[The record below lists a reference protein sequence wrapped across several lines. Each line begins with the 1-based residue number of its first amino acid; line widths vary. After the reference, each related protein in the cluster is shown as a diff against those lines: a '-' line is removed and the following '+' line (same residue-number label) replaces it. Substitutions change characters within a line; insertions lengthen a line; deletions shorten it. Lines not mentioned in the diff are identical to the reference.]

1 MYTYKRIR
9 KKYSLWISAVSGSRK
24 NIYKRIRKKYF
35 IWTATAAAAILIV
48 FVVFFVTSHLSLQ
61 KNLRIPGDS
70 YILSIEKGDTLIGVL
85 SRLHRENITDSPGE
99 IRLWMRIVGLPSVIQ
114 AGNYRLQEGMTQRE
128 LLHQLVVGQ
137 QVLYS
142 VRADTGATYKDF
154 YAAVRNHPQVLGT
167 LEGKPGAE
175 VMELLG
181 SEYAHPEGMFYA
193 DTYGFYKG
201 ETDLNILKRA
211 HNKLN
216 KILLEEWE
224 ARAADLPY
232 QTPYEALILA
242 SIVEK
247 ETGLDSERPVIAGVF
262 VNRLRKGMRLQTDPT
277 VIYGM
282 GDAYKGNI
290 RRRDL
295 RQPTPYNTYVIYG
308 LPPTPIA
315 LTDRRAIRAVMQ
327 PADTDY
333 LFFVAKGGG
342 ERGHSFSVTLEQHNR
357 AVRKYQL
364 RQ

>member
-1 MYTYKRIR
+1 M
-9 KKYSLWISAVSGSRK
+9 
-24 NIYKRIRKKYF
+24 
-35 IWTATAAAAILIV
+35 
-48 FVVFFVTSHLSLQ
+48 Q
-61 KNLRIPGDS
+61 
-70 YILSIEKGDTLIGVL
+70 
-85 SRLHRENITDSPGE
+85 
-99 IRLWMRIVGLPSVIQ
+99 IVGLPSVIQ

-128 LLHQLVVGQ
+128 LLHQLAVGQ

-142 VRADTGATYKDF
+142 VRADTGGTYKDF
-154 YAAVRNHPQVLGT
+154 YAAVRSHPEVIET

-175 VMELLG
+175 VMELIG
-181 SEYAHPEGMFYA
+181 SGYAHPEGMFYA

-211 HNKLN
+211 HHRLN

-295 RQPTPYNTYVIYG
+295 RKPTPYNTYVIYG

-315 LTDRRAIRAVMQ
+315 LTDRRAIRAVMH

-333 LFFVAKGGG
+333 FFFVAKGGG